1 MAIDIQRITLKV
13 KPNQRNH
20 EQDKL
25 VNDTRKEFSIPSPIV
40 PIAFLLLIICI
51 SSLLLSIPASQSGDG
66 NIAIGSIIFTSI
78 SASTLT
84 GLTIIPTEIAWSI
97 LGKSIIIGTIFLSG
111 IVYMTLSVM
120 LLNMFTSHG
129 IIRHGITF
137 NPSISITNLSNF
149 SHLLKSVIILNTSIQ
164 LSAFIILSI
173 KLYISQE
180 TYHGITNIKDAIWI
194 SFFHSVSAF
203 NNSGFSILNQDITWI
218 GKDPIVIGVT
228 MILVLSGSVGFLAFS
243 DVFKN
248 RSFKSLTLNT
258 QIILATVITIILLGF
273 IQIFFTEFN
282 NHLTLGKTNLLN
294 KILISGFNSSSSH
307 TSGFTLIDFS
317 KTHLVTQLYT
327 SITMLIGGAPT
338 SVAGGI
344 KLTTVAITILSIA
357 RIIQGRN
364 EISIWGRTISSLQV
378 QKAFVISALSFFTF
392 LILFILMIATHPE
405 LSFLKLLFQ
414 TSSAFG
420 NSGLTIG
427 PISEFSTIGLSIL
440 SISMI
445 LGRIL
450 PISAIIFINQRTS
463 YTEDDVFQYPE
474 ERVTI
479 G

>member
-1 MAIDIQRITLKV
+1 MI
-13 KPNQRNH
+13 
-20 EQDKL
+20 
-25 VNDTRKEFSIPSPIV
+25 
-40 PIAFLLLIICI
+40 
-51 SSLLLSIPASQSGDG
+51 
-66 NIAIGSIIFTSI
+66 
-78 SASTLT
+78 
-84 GLTIIPTEIAWSI
+84 
-97 LGKSIIIGTIFLSG
+97 
-111 IVYMTLSVM
+111 
-120 LLNMFTSHG
+120 TSHG
-129 IIRHGITF
+129 INRHGITF

-149 SHLLKSVIILNTSIQ
+149 THLLKSVIILNTSIQ

-173 KLYISQE
+173 KLYLSQE

-203 NNSGFSILNQDITWI
+203 NNSGFSILHQDITWI

-258 QIILATVITIILLGF
+258 QIILAAVITIILLGF

-378 QKAFVISALSFFTF
+378 QKAFVISTLSFFTF

-427 PISEFSTIGLSIL
+427 PISEFSTNGLSIL

-463 YTEDDVFQYPE
+463 YAEDDVFQYPE